1 MSGASD
7 ARTTSISQ
15 WPGRDGSAIVISP
28 ILTSAAAA
36 PEEKRQE
43 MSRAGTWR
51 IMTVRWVGNVVLS
64 RSHQMALGQKLG
76 TLTRHRGDVQCRCPG
91 HNHIELCAPV
101 VVIFPVLH
109 FRCSVR

>member
-7 ARTTSISQ
+7 AWTTSISQ

-43 MSRAGTWR
+43 VSSAVTRR
-51 IMTVRWVGNVVLS
+51 VMTVRWVGNVVRGVASNTRVRARGAGHLVAS
-64 RSHQMALGQKLG
+64 RV
-76 TLTRHRGDVQCRCPG
+76 TRWPRLFAQRNVLPPQ
-91 HNHIELCAPV
+91 L
-101 VVIFPVLH
+101 FP
-109 FRCSVR
+109 